1 MGKTIIYTC
10 IVGNY
15 DELRQPQVLDERF
28 EYLCFVRRGAKIT
41 EKMGAWTV
49 VELGYDNAN
58 PAILARYPKLNP
70 HKVLPKDCDY
80 SVWLDGDVCITSQEF
95 YEVILS
101 KEASGVLWS
110 GLRHPLRDCAYEEI
124 CASFEAGKEKL
135 GPLRRA
141 AKFLRKELFPHHAGL
156 FENSVILRKHGDGAV
171 KKLAKLWWKLFLR
184 YAHRDQIFLPYC
196 MNVNGMTMD
205 FLFPEYMDAATGG
218 MLDFGQ
224 HNPAP
229 KQGLLT
235 RMWAGLA
242 QRRGRRVLAKVTQD
256 TSAPVPE

>member
-1 MGKTIIYTC
+1 MGKTVIYTC

-28 EYLCFVRRGAKIT
+28 EYLCFVRKGAKIM

-49 VELGYDNAN
+49 VELDYDNGN
-58 PAILARYPKLNP
+58 PAVLARYPKINP
-70 HKVLPKDCDY
+70 HKVLPKDCEY
-80 SVWLDGDVCITSQEF
+80 SVWLDGDVAVASQEF

-101 KEASGVLWS
+101 KIGAGVLWS
-110 GLRHPLRDCAYEEI
+110 GLKHPLRDCAYEEI
-124 CASFEAGKEKL
+124 NACFEAGKEKL

-156 FENSVILRKHGDGAV
+156 YENSVILRKHGDGNV
-171 KKLAKLWWKLFLR
+171 KKLAKQWWKLFLR

-196 MNVNGMTMD
+196 LNVNSMTID
-205 FLFPEYMDAATGG
+205 LLFPDYMDAHESG
-218 MLDFGQ
+218 MLEFGQ

-229 KQGLLT
+229 QKGFFT

-242 QRRGRRVLAKVTQD
+242 LRRGKRVLGKVTQD